1 MLLFTRLIS
10 DKVAGDDDDAV
21 ARLDPGLSNS
31 AHPGECRDPDGMAER
46 LRHKL

>member
-10 DKVAGDDDDAV
+10 DKVAGDDAV